1 MRNSR
6 GPDGPALLFTR
17 AEIAALVNAAKVAGL
32 AGFARAI
39 VDVADSEAE
48 NSERR

>member
-17 AEIAALVNAAKVAGL
+17 AEIAALVNAAKIMGL
-32 AGFARAI
+32 PGAARAI
-39 VDVADSEAE
+39 LDVADSG
-48 NSERR
+48 SPD